1 MLSRLDKLGLEEL
14 LLVVLISNS
23 VCLLAF
29 DFVGL
34 KPSPGVKGRDLRSV
48 NPVEVVVVDIFLD
61 DLDRILVLK
70 LAA

>member
-34 KPSPGVKGRDLRSV
+34 KPSPRVKGRDLRSV

>member
-1 MLSRLDKLGLEEL
+1 MYKLGLEEL
-14 LLVVLISNS
+14 FLVVLINNR

-34 KPSPGVKGRDLRSV
+34 KPNPGVEGRDLRSV
-48 NPVEVVVVDIFLD
+48 NPIEVVVVDIFLD